1 MNDYIKINGGEHV
14 HLSAVK
20 RLRTVTDQERQSLAR
35 LGSHVNAE
43 RFNTRIDYADNTKS
57 YAPENIDQI
66 AGQGV
71 RLIEVENNTFIPKE
85 NIKSVKNISD
95 KDRQGFAER
104 TGRPMRADFQSRI
117 ETKAGAILSTS
128 QSSDVMFKMGR
139 PYQPKD
145 AKIISQNGN
154 TNQSQNMAA
163 QRDAVMAKATVQ
175 QTPNGPTQH
184 QLQDQTQNQP
194 RTPSQ

>member
-1 MNDYIKINGGEHV
+1 MNEYIKINDGEHV

-20 RLRTVTDQERQSLAR
+20 RLRTITDQERMSLAK
-35 LGSHVNAE
+35 LGKHVNAE

-71 RLIEVENNTFIPKE
+71 LLIEVENDTFIPKD
-85 NIKSVKNISD
+85 NIKSVKNISN
-95 KDRQGFAER
+95 KDRQGFEQR
-104 TGRPMRADFQSRI
+104 TGRSMREDFQSRI

-145 AKIISQNGN
+145 SKLITENGN
-154 TNQSQNMAA
+154 TNQSLDMAA
-163 QRDAVMAKATVQ
+163 QRDAVMVKATPQ
-175 QTPNGPTQH
+175 LNPNAQTP
-184 QLQDQTQNQP
+184 DQTQKQVYK
-194 RTPSQ
+194 PSQ

>member
-1 MNDYIKINGGEHV
+1 MNDYIKINDGEHV

-20 RLRTVTDQERQSLAR
+20 RLRTVTDQERQSLAK
-35 LGSHVNAE
+35 LGDHVNAE

-71 RLIEVENNTFIPKE
+71 RLIEVENDTFVPKE

-95 KDRQGFAER
+95 KDRQGFEQR

-117 ETKAGAILSTS
+117 ETKAGS
-128 QSSDVMFKMGR
+128 VMR
-139 PYQPKD
+139 
-145 AKIISQNGN
+145 
-154 TNQSQNMAA
+154 
-163 QRDAVMAKATVQ
+163 
-175 QTPNGPTQH
+175 
-184 QLQDQTQNQP
+184 
-194 RTPSQ
+194 